1 MKGKHLKSKSGYVK
15 DWLIGLRADKYVA
28 VARFLRQA
36 VEEYAELNTHFYRRV
51 YDFPFTYGELQNQP
65 LVWHSMRTAGGIPFS
80 EQPYEKRLRRKAPQ
94 KQRLDYWVS
103 LRNENISLWIEY
115 KHRIGFRNMKFRDR
129 RSCRINAA
137 NDIGKKW
144 QCDNTERLAKMDPSD
159 YPDLLPRGGVKGVI
173 KLNLLILPICQQTTD
188 SEKVMPVSASD
199 FISWGENKDI
209 LDRLCAETTPH
220 WKAVWSLHPDLQR
233 PDSWKDGEGKK
244 WYFNYPGVFFLA
256 QVV

>member
-1 MKGKHLKSKSGYVK
+1 
-15 DWLIGLRADKYVA
+15 
-28 VARFLRQA
+28 
-36 VEEYAELNTHFYRRV
+36 
-51 YDFPFTYGELQNQP
+51 
-65 LVWHSMRTAGGIPFS
+65 
-80 EQPYEKRLRRKAPQ
+80 
-94 KQRLDYWVS
+94 
-103 LRNENISLWIEY
+103 
-115 KHRIGFRNMKFRDR
+115 MKFRDR